1 MRKIKVKLYS
11 LLREKAGS
19 RELEV
24 EVADGDTVGDL
35 LERLAKANA
44 GLSEAIKIVGPG
56 NITAVVNGKAL
67 REGDRLPPDA
77 DTVYLLPPSSGGRSD
92 VMVRVLANER
102 PPSLDE
108 ILDFLSS
115 GSDDV
120 GAVAIFVGVV
130 RGVNRG
136 ERVRELIYEHA
147 EELLAAKLGELAA
160 EAIER
165 FSLKRAAVIHYV
177 GRRTPGQLTMIVGVS
192 GYSRANAFPALE
204 WLVDAVKH
212 EAPIW
217 KEEVRE
223 SGRYF
228 ILGDSEVKSGT

>member
-1 MRKIKVKLYS
+1 MRKVKVKLYS

-19 RELEV
+19 REVEV

-35 LERLAKANA
+35 LDRLASASA
-44 GLSEAIKIVGPG
+44 GLSEAIKVVGRS
-56 NITAVVNGKAL
+56 NITAVANGRAL

-77 DTVYLLPPSSGGRSD
+77 ETIYLLPPSSGGRSD
-92 VMVRVLANER
+92 VMVRVLADEP

-108 ILDFLSS
+108 VLRFLSD
-115 GSDDV
+115 GEDV
-120 GAVAIFVGVV
+120 GAVAIFVGIV

-147 EELLAAKLGELAA
+147 EELLADKLSELAA
-160 EAIER
+160 EAIEK
-165 FSLKRAAVIHYV
+165 FSVKRAAVLHYV

-204 WLVDAVKH
+204 WLVNAVKH

-228 ILGDSEVKSGT
+228 ILGDGEVRSGT